1 MKDVAIIG
9 SGPAGLSAAIYAAR
23 SGLSTVVFEELTV
36 GGQLASIFS
45 LENYPGFPQG
55 VNGFDFAVSLKE
67 QAEKFGAQVAYE
79 KVLAFEQVSQEPL
92 DNDVKIGVHTSLG
105 YVLKTTNG
113 TYYARSVFIATGA
126 QPVKLPKVD
135 VSSLEGTGV
144 SYCAT
149 CDGNFF
155 AGREVVVVGGGDTAC
170 ADALYLS
177 RIASKIHLVHRRSEL
192 RANRWYQERVFN
204 DEKIVIHWNCV
215 VAGVEET
222 EGRLSAV
229 VLEEVASQTKITL
242 ECSGLFVAIGTRP
255 STEWLDGI
263 IQRDEQG
270 YLVTDE
276 ECQTSL
282 PGVYAIG
289 DVRQTPLRQVL
300 TAAADGAIAAQAAA
314 KFLAS

>member
-1 MKDVAIIG
+1 MNDVAIIG

-23 SGLSTVVFEELTV
+23 SGLSTVVFEELSV
-36 GGQLASIFS
+36 GGKLTSIFS

-55 VNGFDFAVSLKE
+55 INGFDFALALKE
-67 QAEKFGAQVAYE
+67 QAEKFGAHICYE
-79 KVLAFEQVSQEPL
+79 KVEAFEPISLCGSALPE
-92 DNDVKIGVHTSLG
+92 NTSG
-105 YVLKTTNG
+105 YLLKTANN
-113 TYYARSVFIATGA
+113 TYHARSVFIATGA
-126 QPVKLPKVD
+126 QPVKLGNVD
-135 VSSLEGTGV
+135 VSSLEGAGV

-155 AGREVVVVGGGDTAC
+155 AGKEVAVVGGGDTAC

-177 RIASKIHLVHRRSEL
+177 RIASKVHLIHRRSEL
-192 RANRWYQERVFN
+192 RANPWYQERVLN
-204 DEKIVIHWNCV
+204 DENIVIHWDCV
-215 VAGVEET
+215 VAEVEE
-222 EGRLSAV
+222 EQGRLSGV
-229 VLEEVASQTKITL
+229 VLKTTNAHQKSTL
-242 ECSGLFVAIGTRP
+242 ACSGLFVAIGVRP
-255 STEWLDGI
+255 STEWLRGI

-270 YLVTDE
+270 YLITNE

-282 PGVYAIG
+282 PGAFAIG